1 MKELMFSV
9 FPSENFVDLG
19 LYQFGYEQCE
29 PAHSFGPAVRNH
41 FLFHYIISGTGI
53 LMANDSHGVTQTYHV
68 KSGQG
73 FMIFPGQINTY
84 ISDEKLPWEY
94 TWIEF
99 DGLRAKETIEL
110 SGLSLDNPIYKAT
123 SKDLRE
129 ILKEELLYIASHGDA
144 TPFHL
149 IGHLYL
155 AIDALIRSTSIMQ
168 TSKIS
173 RLQDFYIHE
182 ALSYIEQN
190 FQNDI
195 SVENIAAVCGLNRSY
210 FGKIFKDGIGKSPQE
225 FLLNYR
231 MIKAAELLKLTKLSI
246 KDVGNAINKGI
257 QKVCETGKKVVKTA
271 VDWVDEHK
279 TELGVIAGA
288 IGVSA
293 ITVLTFG
300 AGGIVTAAVVGASVG
315 VSATATVDIVRGETS
330 SIETYIGS
338 AFGGALGGILGAP
351 SAIGKVGTTIGA
363 SEKILNF
370 LSKPFII
377 GGISSGTSTLVG
389 ESLETMTGTNKRGI
403 EQIGLD
409 VLEDLI
415 LGGILG
421 GIGSKIKI
429 KGLNAGRNNY
439 QAIFAGGITRLVNGT
454 GAMHLKTLLKGYIAQ
469 LVESIRDG
477 VAGEIYDYIKTELFG
492 CGEA

>member
-1 MKELMFSV
+1 MLL
-9 FPSENFVDLG
+9 VDLDG
-19 LYQFGYEQCE
+19 AWPSL
-29 PAHSFGPAVRNH
+29 
-41 FLFHYIISGTGI
+41 
-53 LMANDSHGVTQTYHV
+53 
-68 KSGQG
+68 
-73 FMIFPGQINTY
+73 
-84 ISDEKLPWEY
+84 SD
-94 TWIEF
+94 
-99 DGLRAKETIEL
+99 
-110 SGLSLDNPIYKAT
+110 
-123 SKDLRE
+123 
-129 ILKEELLYIASHGDA
+129 
-144 TPFHL
+144 
-149 IGHLYL
+149 
-155 AIDALIRSTSIMQ
+155 
-168 TSKIS
+168 
-173 RLQDFYIHE
+173 
-182 ALSYIEQN
+182 
-190 FQNDI
+190 
-195 SVENIAAVCGLNRSY
+195 
-210 FGKIFKDGIGKSPQE
+210 IGKG
-225 FLLNYR
+225 
-231 MIKAAELLKLTKLSI
+231 IKKGI